1 MRKIPQKNQ
10 QVTQTIYDAG
20 FTSSSPFY
28 QVAVSSLAMK
38 PPEYKKGT
46 SGINITYAVSQS
58 YLGWVLVAA
67 TDIGLCAID
76 FGDLPYAL
84 EERLF
89 PQFPKA
95 RFIKDDS
102 HFSRVI
108 SEVLSYL
115 ESPQKGFDLP
125 LDIMGTA
132 FQRQVW
138 IALRQIPSGATI
150 SYSDLAKNIGK
161 PRAVRAV
168 ANACASN
175 KIAAVIP
182 CHRIVRSGGDLGGY
196 RWGIERKR
204 QLLEREKVV

>member
-1 MRKIPQKNQ
+1 
-10 QVTQTIYDAG
+10 
-20 FTSSSPFY
+20 
-28 QVAVSSLAMK
+28 MK
-38 PPEYKKGT
+38 PSEYKKGA
-46 SGINITYAVSQS
+46 SGKNITYAVSQS

-67 TDIGLCAID
+67 TDLGLCAID
-76 FGDLPYAL
+76 FGDLPDAL
-84 EERLF
+84 EERLLH
-89 PQFPKA
+89 QFPKA
-95 RFIKDDS
+95 NFKKDDS
-102 HFSRVI
+102 HFSNVV

-138 IALRQIPSGATI
+138 IALRQVPSGATI
-150 SYSDLAKNIGK
+150 SYSDLAKTIGK
-161 PRAVRAV
+161 PKAVRAV

-182 CHRIVRSGGDLGGY
+182 CHRVVRANGGLGGY

-204 QLLEREKVV
+204 KLLEQEHEVRGELCQ